1 MNNDL
6 ELRLIKNPVT
16 GEKDTVLGVR
26 RQNGEL
32 SVEFAVLIDSPI
44 YLEWVSQGKEVVEE
58 LDE

>member
-32 SVEFAVLIDSPI
+32 SVEFAVLIDNPI